1 MFVLSIINKKVMHK
15 NLKSILLPVFALA
28 FSFTLM
34 SFYFESMSISIHG
47 KMIEVPAKVAV
58 ASSTIEKRDSIVKD
72 SIFATYKSD
81 ADLFLSREIFKGT
94 PISGEILVNSAKR
107 VYDSTNI
114 IVPLELVL
122 AQAQL
127 ESGMGK
133 AKNSVYKNN
142 FFGIM
147 DGGNLK
153 RFKTV
158 EDGVEGYYMLMST
171 KYLRCKSI
179 DELLRNFTNCS
190 GKRYASETYEA
201 NIKRQYHI
209 IKNWIKNIRE
219 A

>member
-1 MFVLSIINKKVMHK
+1 MFVFSIINKKVMHK
-15 NLKSILLPVFALA
+15 NLKSILIPVFALA
-28 FSFTLM
+28 FSLTLM
-34 SFYFESMSISIHG
+34 SFYFESISIPG
-47 KMIEVPAKVAV
+47 KMIDAPARIAI
-58 ASSTIEKRDSIVKD
+58 ASSTVEKRDSIVKD

-94 PISGEILVNSAKR
+94 PISGEILVNCAKR

-147 DGGNLK
+147 NGGNLK

-158 EDGVEGYYMLMST
+158 EDGVEGYYILIST

-179 DELLRNFTNCS
+179 DELLRNFINCS
-190 GKRYASETYEA
+190 GKRYASGTYES

-209 IKNWIKNIRE
+209 IKSWIKNNRE
-219 A
+219 S